1 MSGARAVMRARLGSV
16 LASTLLS
23 LFVLSSLP
31 GCYYSHL
38 AGGQMRVLWA
48 RRTVEDVI
56 SDPTTDADLRARLLL
71 VERARVFASDL
82 GLEVDGQYTSYVA
95 WPSDRMVTSLVVTE
109 PGSIEPRDFDFPIVG
124 EVPYKG
130 FFDQTRAET
139 EAAEHRAEGRDTC
152 LLAVPAYSTLGFF
165 DDPLTDPMLRGGDG
179 RMVETVLHELV
190 HATVYVPGQPDL
202 SEGAANFFG
211 EEASVRFF
219 EMEPERAAQRRAE
232 IEDDRLVSRA
242 LMDVRQQI
250 RTLYETELDVPTR
263 DRRRNEIEHAAR
275 ARIAGLA
282 LTTREPGALAERVR
296 LGDACLAV
304 RGTYVADGPLHQAV
318 LRELGGD
325 LTAYLARLVAA
336 AKADDPRAAFFG
348 IAAPNGDPGSP

>member
-1 MSGARAVMRARLGSV
+1 MVGARAVMRSRLGLL

-23 LFVLSSLP
+23 LFVLP
-31 GCYYSHL
+31 ACYYSHL

-48 RRTVEDVI
+48 RRSVDDVI
-56 SDPTTDADLRARLLL
+56 SDPATDADLRERLLL

-82 GLEVDGQYTSYVA
+82 GLEVDGQYTSYVP

-109 PGSIEPRDFDFPIVG
+109 PGSIEARDFDFPIVG

-130 FFDQTRAET
+130 FFDQARAEA
-139 EAAEHRAEGRDTC
+139 EAAEHRRAGRDTC

-179 RMVETVLHELV
+179 RVVETVLHELV
-190 HATVYVPGQPDL
+190 HATVYIPGEPDL

-219 EMEPERAAQRRAE
+219 AMEPERAARRRAE

-242 LMDVRQQI
+242 LMDVREQV
-250 RTLYETELDVPTR
+250 RTLYEMELDVATR
-263 DRRRNEIEHAAR
+263 ERRRSEIESDAR
-275 ARIAGLA
+275 AHITGLA
-282 LTTREPGALAERVR
+282 LTTRDPASLAQRIR

-304 RGTYVADGPLHQAV
+304 RGTYVADGELHQAV

-336 AKADDPRAAFFG
+336 AKADDPRATFFTLATPG
-348 IAAPNGDPGSP
+348 AAPASP